1 MWTVTRRT
9 GLVVAAL
16 IAGTAIS
23 ACGGDDATPGAK
35 APDAHAAFV
44 AKADAICKTANDK
57 EAALGAEGAGWMFG
71 GQYDDVEF
79 LEAFNEAGRVALA
92 DLRKLDPPAED
103 RARMAAMT
111 DALGRMVAAL
121 DARLEVLRAGKRE
134 NDSVI
139 EYERGYAD
147 LVTAA
152 GPLGLSECQG
162 VLL

>member
-1 MWTVTRRT
+1 VTPRAGFIIAAVVVGATLT
-9 GLVVAAL
+9 G
-16 IAGTAIS
+16 
-23 ACGGDDATPGAK
+23 CGGDGEAPAAK

-44 AKADAICKTANDK
+44 AEADAICKTANEK
-57 EAALGAEGAGWMFG
+57 EAALGAEGPGWMYSE
-71 GQYDDVEF
+71 QYDDAEF
-79 LEAFNEAGRVALA
+79 LEAFNDGGRVALG

-103 RARMAAMT
+103 RARMRAMT

-121 DARLEVLRAGKRE
+121 DARLEVLRAGNNE
-134 NDSVI
+134 NDAVR
-139 EYERGYAD
+139 EYERGYSD